1 MQDLINDI
9 DAERIKLILKKNN
22 EKITMSKTE
31 LLEKIIKLL
40 RIIEKEYF

>member
-22 EKITMSKTE
+22 EKITMSKSE